1 MTPPNASPWSRTTRI
16 SRPPSVSPSNATA
29 IRWRGLPPAAKAS
42 RAFSTIRRTSCILD
56 LNLPDLDGLGVC
68 RELRETPAVADLP
81 IIILTARVTE
91 SDRVLGLDLGA
102 DDYITK
108 PFSLRELKSRIR
120 ALLRRR
126 SLDGGVP
133 EDSYEDARLSIE
145 RGAMEVRLDGEPV
158 RLTMREFE
166 LLWYLVT
173 TRPRVALARKHSR
186 TRVGPFERGR
196 DPNRGRPRACAA
208 QEARRRARRDRD
220 RCRLPFPGLFV
231 KRRRHC
237 VTAVLAGLPLL
248 VRRGLFSQRARV
260 VERRPWSW
268 LSGRGGGR
276 DSKASHGGR
285 DGRPG
290 ARNDA

>member
-1 MTPPNASPWSRTTRI
+1 MVRERLTLVEDDPDLAASLTLALERDGFEVSRYATGRAGLEGILESPPDL
-16 SRPPSVSPSNATA
+16 V
-29 IRWRGLPPAAKAS
+29 L
-42 RAFSTIRRTSCILD
+42 LD

-68 RELRETPAVADLP
+68 REIRGTAAVSDLP

-133 EDSYEDARLSIE
+133 EDEYEDPRLAIS
-145 RGAMEVRLDGEPV
+145 RGAMEVVLDGRPV

-173 TRPRVALARKHSR
+173 TRPRVASRETILERVWGLSSDVETRTVDVHVRALRKKLGSEAVETVIGAGYR
-186 TRVGPFERGR
+186 FRGY
-196 DPNRGRPRACAA
+196 P
-208 QEARRRARRDRD
+208 
-220 RCRLPFPGLFV
+220 
-231 KRRRHC
+231 
-237 VTAVLAGLPLL
+237 
-248 VRRGLFSQRARV
+248 
-260 VERRPWSW
+260 
-268 LSGRGGGR
+268 
-276 DSKASHGGR
+276 
-285 DGRPG
+285 
-290 ARNDA
+290 

>member
-1 MTPPNASPWSRTTRI
+1 MVRERLTLVEDDPDLAASLILALERDGFEVSRFATGRAGLEGILESPPDL
-16 SRPPSVSPSNATA
+16 V
-29 IRWRGLPPAAKAS
+29 L
-42 RAFSTIRRTSCILD
+42 LD

-68 RELRETPAVADLP
+68 REIRGTTAVSDLP

-133 EDSYEDARLSIE
+133 EDEYEDSRLSIS
-145 RGAMEVRLDGEPV
+145 RGAMEILLDGQPV

-173 TRPRVALARKHSR
+173 TRPRVASRESILERVWGLSSDIETRTVDVHVRALRKKLGS
-186 TRVGPFERGR
+186 V
-196 DPNRGRPRACAA
+196 
-208 QEARRRARRDRD
+208 
-220 RCRLPFPGLFV
+220 
-231 KRRRHC
+231 
-237 VTAVLAGLPLL
+237 
-248 VRRGLFSQRARV
+248 V
-260 VERRPWSW
+260 VETVIGAGYRF
-268 LSGRGGGR
+268 RGY
-276 DSKASHGGR
+276 
-285 DGRPG
+285 P
-290 ARNDA
+290 

>member
-1 MTPPNASPWSRTTRI
+1 MTPQRLVLVEDDPDLSTTLGIALERDGYQVA
-16 SRPPSVSPSNATA
+16 R
-29 IRWRGLPPAAKAS
+29 
-42 RAFSTIRRTSCILD
+42 FSTGRDGLEGILDSPPDLVILD

-108 PFSLRELKSRIR
+108 PFSLRELRSRIR

-133 EDSYEDARLSIE
+133 EDSYQDSRIDVD
-145 RGAMEVRLDGEPV
+145 RGAMEVKLNGEPV

-173 TRPRVALARKHSR
+173 TRPRVASRESILERVWGLSSEIETRTVDVHVRALRKKLGSDAIETVIGAGYR
-186 TRVGPFERGR
+186 FRGY
-196 DPNRGRPRACAA
+196 P
-208 QEARRRARRDRD
+208 
-220 RCRLPFPGLFV
+220 
-231 KRRRHC
+231 
-237 VTAVLAGLPLL
+237 
-248 VRRGLFSQRARV
+248 
-260 VERRPWSW
+260 
-268 LSGRGGGR
+268 
-276 DSKASHGGR
+276 
-285 DGRPG
+285 
-290 ARNDA
+290 

>member
-1 MTPPNASPWSRTTRI
+1 MTPQRLALVEDDPDLSTTLSIALERDGYQVARFATGRDGLEGILDSP
-16 SRPPSVSPSNATA
+16 PDLV
-29 IRWRGLPPAAKAS
+29 
-42 RAFSTIRRTSCILD
+42 ILD

-108 PFSLRELKSRIR
+108 PFSLRELRSRIR

-133 EDSYEDARLSIE
+133 EDSYSDARLEVE
-145 RGAMEVRLDGEPV
+145 RGPMEVLLDGDPV

-173 TRPRVALARKHSR
+173 TRPRVASRENILERVWGLSSEIETRTVDVHIRALRKKLGSDAIETVIGAGYR
-186 TRVGPFERGR
+186 FRGY
-196 DPNRGRPRACAA
+196 P
-208 QEARRRARRDRD
+208 
-220 RCRLPFPGLFV
+220 
-231 KRRRHC
+231 
-237 VTAVLAGLPLL
+237 
-248 VRRGLFSQRARV
+248 
-260 VERRPWSW
+260 
-268 LSGRGGGR
+268 
-276 DSKASHGGR
+276 
-285 DGRPG
+285 
-290 ARNDA
+290 